1 MKELLVTM
9 IFEYDESTM
18 HAGDDDEEARDWF
31 LNEILLKERLLLH
44 SNEIGDTIGECKI
57 LSIKE
62 IKG

>member
-9 IFEYDESTM
+9 IFEYDEIIM

-31 LNEILLKERLLLH
+31 LNEILLKERLLLL
-44 SNEIGDTIGECKI
+44 SNEIGGTIGECKI